1 MMTGQSAMELAMFT
15 FALGAA
21 FAWWRGMVFARK
33 LRHFGIDLDAWAH
46 YDERERQR
54 SEPTR

>member
-1 MMTGQSAMELAMFT
+1 MELAMFT